1 MIFLLEIIY
10 HNHSKLIWTGEDSKM
25 NSKTLIQYFNTSA
38 NTLHTILQNARISY
52 EFHMNMFY
60 YMKRVRYLHEFQLKW
75 ITVTV
80 YECTIF
86 KKNFAKI
93 KILIHV
99 ISMQSKIHLKI
110 SNECNSFYR
119 GSLGQDISGLT
130 VRPAWNVTYFIWKT
144 QLSPFSEPWHTSNA
158 YKYTYPIFLCV
169 VMHITSLDLVH
180 L

>member
-1 MIFLLEIIY
+1 MQESRMNF
-10 HNHSKLIWTGEDSKM
+10 IWICFTTWKE
-25 NSKTLIQYFNTSA
+25 
-38 NTLHTILQNARISY
+38 
-52 EFHMNMFY
+52 
-60 YMKRVRYLHEFQLKW
+60 YLHEFQLKL

-80 YECTIF
+80 YEYTIF

-93 KILIHV
+93 KILFHV
-99 ISMQSKIHLKI
+99 ISMQSKIHMKI
-110 SNECNSFYR
+110 SYECNSFYR

-169 VMHITSLDLVH
+169 VMHITSIGLVH

>member
-1 MIFLLEIIY
+1 
-10 HNHSKLIWTGEDSKM
+10 
-25 NSKTLIQYFNTSA
+25 
-38 NTLHTILQNARISY
+38 
-52 EFHMNMFY
+52 
-60 YMKRVRYLHEFQLKW
+60 
-75 ITVTV
+75 
-80 YECTIF
+80 
-86 KKNFAKI
+86 
-93 KILIHV
+93 
-99 ISMQSKIHLKI
+99 MQSKIHMKI
-110 SNECNSFYR
+110 SYECNSFYR

>member
-1 MIFLLEIIY
+1 MQESRMNF
-10 HNHSKLIWTGEDSKM
+10 IWICFTTWKE
-25 NSKTLIQYFNTSA
+25 
-38 NTLHTILQNARISY
+38 
-52 EFHMNMFY
+52 
-60 YMKRVRYLHEFQLKW
+60 YLHEFQLKW

-80 YECTIF
+80 YEYTIF

-99 ISMQSKIHLKI
+99 ISMQSKIHMKI
-110 SNECNSFYR
+110 SCECNSFYR

-144 QLSPFSEPWHTSNA
+144 QYSPFSEPWHTSNA

-169 VMHITSLDLVH
+169 VLNAYNKSRSGAFIIMWKC
-180 L
+180 

>member
-1 MIFLLEIIY
+1 MKTVKWIQKPSYNIL
-10 HNHSKLIWTGEDSKM
+10 SPQLIHC
-25 NSKTLIQYFNTSA
+25 IQYCKMQES
-38 NTLHTILQNARISY
+38 R
-52 EFHMNMFY
+52 MNFIWICFITW
-60 YMKRVRYLHEFQLKW
+60 KEYLHEFQLKL

-80 YECTIF
+80 YEYTIF

-99 ISMQSKIHLKI
+99 ISMQSKIHMKI
-110 SNECNSFYR
+110 SCECKSFYR

>member
-1 MIFLLEIIY
+1 MQESRMNF
-10 HNHSKLIWTGEDSKM
+10 IWICFTTWKE
-25 NSKTLIQYFNTSA
+25 
-38 NTLHTILQNARISY
+38 
-52 EFHMNMFY
+52 
-60 YMKRVRYLHEFQLKW
+60 YLHEFQLKW

-80 YECTIF
+80 YEYTIF

-99 ISMQSKIHLKI
+99 ISMQSKIHMKI
-110 SNECNSFYR
+110 SCECNSFYR

-130 VRPAWNVTYFIWKT
+130 VRPAWNITYFIWKT

>member
-1 MIFLLEIIY
+1 MKTVKWIQKPSYNILTPQ
-10 HNHSKLIWTGEDSKM
+10 LIHC
-25 NSKTLIQYFNTSA
+25 IQYCKMQES
-38 NTLHTILQNARISY
+38 R
-52 EFHMNMFY
+52 MNFIWICFITW
-60 YMKRVRYLHEFQLKW
+60 KEYLHEFQLKW

-80 YECTIF
+80 YEYTIF

-99 ISMQSKIHLKI
+99 ISMQSKIHMKI
-110 SNECNSFYR
+110 SCECNSFYR

-158 YKYTYPIFLCV
+158 HCYKYTYPIFLCV